1 MKIAL
6 ESDTRQCLQG
16 LEVGFGSPTIYD
28 QVTDEELVGDAGFGA
43 PEYIIAHDNF
53 TEYCID
59 AETGFGDPWDGI
71 SMVLQGDV
79 KLSDHGGDL
88 LALRGRFDLLFDT
101 FDIPAPQFE
110 KPVGPFFAKFISQ
123 TINGLEY
130 DAFSALPG
138 LKKQLYT
145 NISQDEIQ
153 LGTEPM
159 LQGPYTLR
167 IFYGQGRITYLDFP
181 ESIEVVH
188 RLRNDK
194 TLSIKNNMPKR
205 LKVGLRS
212 DHDVLG
218 TQYYKKDESTFSKII
233 HGIGQNFNHMYNHDY
248 TLTTQQHPTNVSI
261 LHVET
266 TLDFPDKGTLLINDG
281 QILEYTGRT
290 NTTFT
295 GITGMTDIID
305 RRVRVS
311 KPNPELNDIDNYY
324 KIQNNGFFKPISS
337 ITESEWL
344 KSFNIVE
351 FNERHSE
358 QVIFLYF
365 YNLLK
370 QLNLVKQVNIS
381 GDRISAPLDSS
392 SWNCQHIQRICRIGE
407 RFHFIMCEDPDDET
421 GLQLDNIGC
430 SYWNGS
436 HNEAQGRP
444 DGYENG
450 EYTIEILPWN
460 IEQDHMG
467 RFTISLEKTVFNSFQ
482 GYIDRDYIDR
492 NIFIDGIDLDNS
504 TQRNLNLD
512 IFVAGGIIDKLEL
525 KKQCDEF
532 FGTYFR
538 SDVRPEVFQILP
550 ATKFEL

>member
-1 MKIAL
+1 MARI
-6 ESDTRQCLQG
+6 CLQG
-16 LEVGFGSPTIYD
+16 LEVGFGSPTIFD
-28 QVTDEELVGDAGFGA
+28 QNTNQELVGDAGFGA
-43 PEYIIAHDNF
+43 PDHIVAHVSTD
-53 TEYCID
+53 EYCID
-59 AETGFGDPWDGI
+59 AETGFGDPWNGV
-71 SMVLQGDV
+71 SLVLQNDV
-79 KLSDHGGDL
+79 KISDHGGDL
-88 LALRGRFDLLFDT
+88 LALRGRFDLLFET
-101 FDIPAPQFE
+101 FDIPAPSFE
-110 KPVGPFFAKFISQ
+110 KPVGPFFARFISNNV
-123 TINGLEY
+123 NGLEY

-138 LKKQLYT
+138 LGKQLYT

-153 LGTEPM
+153 LATEPM

-167 IFYGQGRITYLDFP
+167 IYFGQTGGEYIDFP
-181 ESIEVVH
+181 QDIEVVH

-194 TLSIKNNMPKR
+194 TLSIKNQMPQN
-205 LKVGLRS
+205 LKVGLRT

-218 TQYYKKDESTFSKII
+218 TQYFKKDESTFSKVI
-233 HGIGQNFNHMYNHDY
+233 HSIGQNFNHMFNNDY
-248 TLTTQQHPTNVSI
+248 TLTTQKHPTNVSI

-266 TLDFPDKGTLLINDG
+266 TLDFPDSGTLLINDG
-281 QILEYTGRT
+281 QELQYTGRT

-295 GITGMTDIID
+295 GISGMEDIID

-311 KPNPELNDIDNYY
+311 RPNPELNDIDNYY
-324 KIQNNGFFKPISS
+324 KVQNNGFYKPISS
-337 ITESEWL
+337 ISENEWL
-344 KSFNIVE
+344 TAFNIVE
-351 FNERHSE
+351 HNERHSE
-358 QVIFLYF
+358 QVIFQYF

-370 QLNLVKQVNIS
+370 RLNLVKQVNIT

-392 SWNCQHIQRICRIGE
+392 SWNCQHTQRICRIGE

-436 HNEAQGRP
+436 TNVEQGRP
-444 DGYENG
+444 NGYESG

-460 IEQDHMG
+460 IEQDHAG
-467 RFTISLEKTVFNSFQ
+467 RFTISLEKSVFNSFQ
-482 GYIDRDYIDR
+482 GYIDKDYIDR

-512 IFVAGGIIDKLEL
+512 IFVAGGIIDTLQL

>member
-1 MKIAL
+1 MKI
-6 ESDTRQCLQG
+6 SIGYSPRTCLQG

-28 QVTDEELVGDAGFGA
+28 QNTNEELVGDAGFGA
-43 PEYIIAHDNF
+43 PEYITAHDNL
-53 TEYCID
+53 TEWCID
-59 AETGFGDPWDGI
+59 AETGFGDPWNGI
-71 SMVLQGDV
+71 SLVLQNDI

-88 LALRGRFDLLFDT
+88 LALRGRFDMLFDT
-101 FDIPAPQFE
+101 FDIEAPSFE
-110 KPVGPFFAKFISQ
+110 KPVGPFFAKFISNSV
-123 TINGLEY
+123 NGLEY

-138 LKKQLYT
+138 LKTQLYT
-145 NISQDEIQ
+145 NISQDEMK
-153 LGTEPM
+153 LATEPM

-167 IFYGQGRITYLDFP
+167 IFFGQTGGEYLDFP
-181 ESIEVVH
+181 QTIEVVH

-194 TLSIKNNMPKR
+194 TLSIKNSMPR
-205 LKVGLRS
+205 HLKVGLRT
-212 DHDVLG
+212 DHDVLS
-218 TQYYKKDESTFSKII
+218 TQYYKKDESTFSKVI
-233 HGIGQNFNHMYNHDY
+233 HSIGQNFNHMYNQDY
-248 TLTTQQHPTNVSI
+248 TLTTQTHPTNVSI

-266 TLDFPDKGTLLINDG
+266 TLDFPDTGTLLINDG
-281 QILEYTGRT
+281 QELQYTGRT

-295 GITGMTDIID
+295 GISGMKDIIAK
-305 RRVRVS
+305 RVRVS
-311 KPNPELNDIDNYY
+311 KPNPELVDIDNYY
-324 KIQNNGFFKPISS
+324 KVQNNGFYKPISS
-337 ITESEWL
+337 ISEKEWL
-344 KSFNIVE
+344 TAFNIVE
-351 FNERHSE
+351 HNERHSE
-358 QVIFLYF
+358 QVIFQYF

-370 QLNLVKQVNIS
+370 RLNLVKQVNIV

-392 SWNCQHIQRICRIGE
+392 SWNCQHIQRICKIGD
-407 RFHFIMCEDPDDET
+407 RFHFIMCKDPDDET
-421 GLQLDNIGC
+421 GLQLDNFGC

-436 HNEAQGRP
+436 TNASQGRP
-444 DGYENG
+444 NGYESG
-450 EYTIEILPWN
+450 EYTLEILPWN
-460 IEQDHMG
+460 IEQDHLG

-492 NIFIDGIDLDNS
+492 NIYLDGIDLDNS